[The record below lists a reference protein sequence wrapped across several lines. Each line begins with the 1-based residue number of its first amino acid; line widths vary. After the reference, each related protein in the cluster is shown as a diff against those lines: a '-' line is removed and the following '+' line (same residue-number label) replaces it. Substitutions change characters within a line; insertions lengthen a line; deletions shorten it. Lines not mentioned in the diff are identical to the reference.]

1 MILLYLSVLLVFFGF
16 PFAYYLCAKRYAG
29 QDWSLSIDELYTPTI
44 SLLIPTYNEEGA
56 IQLKLENLC
65 KLEYPIERIQ
75 IILVD
80 SASTD
85 KTLDKVSEF
94 IKNHPQLD
102 IEVIQESQRSGK
114 SKALNHALKHAK
126 GDVIVVSDADCFLSP
141 KIMSK
146 ALPYLADRSVGAVT
160 GREVILNPKQSWVTE
175 SEIAYRDF
183 VNVIR
188 LGESKSHSTIFFEGG
203 FGAYKR
209 AKLEEFDSQTGADD
223 SGTAFNIVQKGDR
236 TLFIPEATFFTV
248 FPHSWKGKA
257 YIKLRR
263 ASQLLRIWLK
273 CLNLLLKGQLS
284 LPKKIAIPEI
294 FLFIFNPIVFLTVGL
309 IAPIFVVKYP
319 ISLVLLATVLL
330 IPKSRMV
337 FFETIQNNC
346 ILLGALISLLFHKKF
361 VVWNKVEESRSI
373 LTGDFLEG
381 KEI

>member
-1 MILLYLSVLLVFFGF
+1 MILLYLSVLLVFFGV
-16 PFAYYLCAKRYAG
+16 PYAYYLYAKRYSG
-29 QDWSLSIDELYTPTI
+29 QDWNLSIDKFYTPTI

-56 IQLKLENLC
+56 IQLKLENIC

-94 IKNHPQLD
+94 IKDHPELEID
-102 IEVIQESQRSGK
+102 VIQESQRSGK
-114 SKALNHALKHAK
+114 SKALNQALKHAK

-141 KIMSK
+141 STLSK
-146 ALPYLADRSVGAVT
+146 ALPYLADSSVGAVT
-160 GREVILNPKQSWVTE
+160 GREVILNPRQSWVTE
-175 SEIAYRDF
+175 SETAYRSF
-183 VNVIR
+183 AHVIR

-209 AKLEEFDSQTGADD
+209 AKLQEFDSQTGADD
-223 SGTAFNIVQKGDR
+223 SGTAFNMVQRGDR
-236 TLFIPEATFFTV
+236 TLFIPEATFFTA
-248 FPHSWKGKA
+248 FPHSWKGKF

-273 CLNLLLKGQLS
+273 CLSLLLKGQLA

-294 FLFIFNPIVFLTVGL
+294 FLFLFNPIVFLIAAL

-319 ISLVLLATVLL
+319 ISLALVAAVLLV
-330 IPKSRMV
+330 PRSRMV
-337 FFETIQNNC
+337 FLEIILNNC

-373 LTGDFLEG
+373 LTGDFLES